1 MLESR
6 SSTLSRIDGI
16 RANLSLLEM
25 DHDREGDHVFSIREE
40 EEGISLLKES
50 DRGEKD
56 GEEGGRK
63 EEREWIHAIG
73 QGEEGERTYLAS
85 SLSLSLSL
93 SLPCSLP
100 PHLPVSDIKNIS
112 R

>member
-56 GEEGGRK
+56 EEEGGRK
-63 EEREWIHAIG
+63 RNENGSTLSGREKRERGLI
-73 QGEEGERTYLAS
+73 
-85 SLSLSLSL
+85 
-93 SLPCSLP
+93 
-100 PHLPVSDIKNIS
+100 
-112 R
+112 

>member
-1 MLESR
+1 
-6 SSTLSRIDGI
+6 
-16 RANLSLLEM
+16 M